1 MKYIE
6 GITRAIAWLEN
17 SLYSMAR
24 LLAAI
29 SDLYPFCTKW
39 EIIKKQSLISDGNNK
54 AKLAA
59 VTQTALPQAI
69 KKI

>member
-1 MKYIE
+1 
-6 GITRAIAWLEN
+6 
-17 SLYSMAR
+17 MAR

-59 VTQTALPQAI
+59 VTQTTLPQAI